1 MMDRERVRY
10 WLALAGFRDIEAAVL
25 REAVRRFGG
34 AREIFEADR
43 FQLSG
48 FSTALSQLTREPSLW
63 SRVEREMGLVEKAG
77 AELLTM
83 DDPRYPGILHSSY
96 DPPLLLYVK
105 GDLGALDLQSMITV
119 AIVGTRRPTR
129 YGERL
134 STSIAAGLSEAGLII
149 VSGMARGCDSAAH
162 RGALGAGGKTIAVLG
177 TGVDKI
183 YPGENRKLY
192 EEILSSGLLVSEYPI
207 GTPPLPQNFPRR
219 NRIISGLSMGVLVA
233 EAPLRSGAMMTARLA
248 LEDGKEIFALPGRVD
263 SKESAGTNKL
273 IKDGALLVTGP
284 DDILETLTFMG
295 VAVKGKNKKRA
306 ANRGDADDSNIFV
319 KLSSEFGESACEAE
333 KILRLLDDGP
343 IHTDGI
349 LNEVSLPLG
358 SLSTLLLDM
367 ELKGYVVKG
376 PGNLFE
382 KN

>member
-1 MMDRERVRY
+1 MERERVRY
-10 WLALAGFRDIEAAVL
+10 WLALAGLRDVEGTVL

-34 AREIFEADR
+34 AREIFEAP
-43 FQLSG
+43 QSQVSA
-48 FSTALSQLTREPSLW
+48 FSTVLSELIREPSLW
-63 SRVEREMGLVEKAG
+63 GRVAAEMDLVDKSG

-134 STSIAAGLSEAGLII
+134 SASIAAGLTEAGVVI

-162 RGALGAGGKTIAVLG
+162 RGSLGAGGKTIAVLG
-177 TGVDKI
+177 TGIDRI
-183 YPGENRKLY
+183 YPGENRGLY
-192 EEILSSGLLVSEYPI
+192 EEIAESGLLVSEFPM
-207 GTPPLPQNFPRR
+207 GAPPHPQNFPRR
-219 NRIISGLSMGVLVA
+219 NRIISGLSMGVLVS
-233 EAPLRSGAMMTARLA
+233 EAPIRSGAMMTARLA

-273 IKDGALLVTGP
+273 IKDGALLVEGA
-284 DDILETLTFMG
+284 DDILEALTFLG
-295 VAVKGKNKKRA
+295 VPVKRKKTGRA
-306 ANRGDADDSNIFV
+306 GNRSSADDGDISIR
-319 KLSSEFGESACEAE
+319 LSSDFGETAGEVE
-333 KILRLLDDGP
+333 KILHLLDDGP
-343 IHTDGI
+343 VNTDGI
-349 LNEVSLPLG
+349 LTELALPLR

>member
-1 MMDRERVRY
+1 MERERVRY
-10 WLALAGFRDIEAAVL
+10 WLALAGLRDVEGAVV
-25 REAVRRFGG
+25 RDAVRLFGG
-34 AREIFEADR
+34 AREIFEAPR
-43 FQLSG
+43 SQVSG
-48 FSTALSQLTREPSLW
+48 FSTVLSELTGEPFDW
-63 SRVEREMGLVEKAG
+63 GRVEGEMELVYEAG
-77 AELLTM
+77 IELLTM

-105 GDLGALDLQSMITV
+105 GDLGGIDLQSMISV

-134 STSIAAGLSEAGLII
+134 SASIAAGLTEAGLVV

-177 TGVDKI
+177 TGIDRV
-183 YPGENRKLY
+183 YPGENRALY
-192 EEILSSGLLVSEYPI
+192 EEISESGLLVSEYPMT
-207 GTPPLPQNFPRR
+207 TPPHPQNFPRR

-233 EAPLRSGAMMTARLA
+233 EAPIRSGAMMTARLA

-273 IKDGALLVTGP
+273 IKDGAFLVEGP

-295 VAVKGKNKKRA
+295 APVKGKKRGRA
-306 ANRGDADDSNIFV
+306 GNRRSSGDGDLSV
-319 KLSSEFGESACEAE
+319 KLSSDFGEAAGEAG
-333 KILRLLDDGP
+333 KILLLLDDGP
-343 IHTDGI
+343 VNTDGI
-349 LNEVSLPLG
+349 LNELALPLR
-358 SLSTLLLDM
+358 SLSTLLLEM